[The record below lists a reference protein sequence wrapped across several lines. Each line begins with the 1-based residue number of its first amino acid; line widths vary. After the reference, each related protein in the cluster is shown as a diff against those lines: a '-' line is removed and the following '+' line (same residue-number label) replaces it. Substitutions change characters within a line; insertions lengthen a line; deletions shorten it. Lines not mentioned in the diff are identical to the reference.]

1 MNGKCACRDVE
12 FFSYRGRRIHHD
24 DIGVDVVGAWLV
36 GVPVVQHHS
45 GVVDWKREAADAR
58 LSSLFFFFK

>member
-1 MNGKCACRDVE
+1 MS
-12 FFSYRGRRIHHD
+12 FSFYRGSRIHHD

-58 LSSLFFFFK
+58 LSSLFFFFF